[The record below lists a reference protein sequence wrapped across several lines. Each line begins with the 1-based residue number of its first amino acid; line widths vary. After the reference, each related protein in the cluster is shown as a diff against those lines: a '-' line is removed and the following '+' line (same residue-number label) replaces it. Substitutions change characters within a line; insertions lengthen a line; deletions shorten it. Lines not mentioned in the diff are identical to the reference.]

1 VDLHVSLTGRR
12 DLAGQIYG
20 QIRGRILS
28 GELRSG
34 QALPPSR
41 ELAAQ
46 LGVARTTVRL
56 AYDRLAGE
64 GFLESR
70 VGAGTYV
77 SVALDADTDRP
88 RQPDAGALRPHPTWP
103 PPQVPPGFIGARPTY
118 DFRAGIPDLRLF
130 PYEQWR
136 RLLSR
141 QLRPSSVG
149 TTMYGEPAGHLG
161 LRTAI
166 ARHIGLSRAVEAG
179 PDDIVITTGIQQ
191 ALDVIGRVM
200 LARGDCV
207 AVEDPGYPPPRQ
219 LFLTMGL
226 RVVPVPVDEQ
236 GIVVEKIPADARLV
250 YVSPSHQFPL
260 GMAMSLARR
269 LALLDWAD
277 RANAAIVEDD
287 YDSEFRFDSRP
298 LESLR
303 SLDSRGRVLYVG
315 TFSKS
320 LLPGLR
326 LGFLVAPPGLHEAL
340 VSAKYV
346 TDWHSPLPTQAALAE
361 FIDEGGFARHLRRM
375 RGEYRARYELIHQI
389 LSREPE
395 PWLRPLPSVA
405 GLHLTAL
412 LPPGSPIDT
421 LPLSEAAWEQAGL
434 AVYPLSPAYLGKP
447 ELSGLLI
454 GYGAMPVEQITDGLR
469 RLRDFVP

>member
-1 VDLHVSLTGRR
+1 
-12 DLAGQIYG
+12 
-20 QIRGRILS
+20 
-28 GELRSG
+28 
-34 QALPPSR
+34 
-41 ELAAQ
+41 
-46 LGVARTTVRL
+46 
-56 AYDRLAGE
+56 
-64 GFLESR
+64 
-70 VGAGTYV
+70 
-77 SVALDADTDRP
+77 
-88 RQPDAGALRPHPTWP
+88 
-103 PPQVPPGFIGARPTY
+103 
-118 DFRAGIPDLRLF
+118 
-130 PYEQWR
+130 
-136 RLLSR
+136 
-141 QLRPSSVG
+141 
-149 TTMYGEPAGHLG
+149 
-161 LRTAI
+161 
-166 ARHIGLSRAVEAG
+166 
-179 PDDIVITTGIQQ
+179 
-191 ALDVIGRVM
+191 
-200 LARGDCV
+200 
-207 AVEDPGYPPPRQ
+207 
-219 LFLTMGL
+219 
-226 RVVPVPVDEQ
+226 
-236 GIVVEKIPADARLV
+236 VVEKIPADARLV